1 MILCT
6 TQCKYNVIKR
16 AARASN
22 YKLQDDDGQDWD
34 LYWADTTIASLRIQ
48 KMQAYQRINHF
59 LGMASLSHKHNLAKN
74 LKKM

>member
-34 LYWADTTIASLRIQ
+34 LYWADTTIASLRI
-48 KMQAYQRINHF
+48 
-59 LGMASLSHKHNLAKN
+59 
-74 LKKM
+74 